1 MKKQTIWILL
11 GLSTLMYSCKKE
23 TNTLP
28 SLVLSEYTKSK
39 FTYFDCDAGKFFQGF
54 GAAYLENTS
63 ECTPEDV
70 RKMEI
75 WKDKVYILVK
85 DKLVRYNVRH
95 GEEEL
100 CYNNPQDYSVK
111 SFDLDT
117 LKQELYWIDGTN
129 NELYKYEMQKDSVLQ
144 HFPLPNEAWDHCVC
158 LSNDKIL
165 LTTRNYPNNIY
176 YIFDSTNGATQKFQQ
191 NIVKKASNRTFPDT
205 LGLSANMTG
214 HDADGVLFKSLL
226 NDTVYQWNGKRF
238 IPKFFCDTDNEGLTY
253 KKRKDNSVSF
263 KDNDMMTLTSLNQ
276 VGNWY
281 FLGYKKKIQNGKFYY
296 SGMNLL
302 NRNLSLANESDMAFY
317 ITGKTIQLWPKYPY
331 FPNKERTSHF
341 QIYREG
347 ASILPPAEIP
357 DHMKG
362 HNNPNDLILN
372 YFTFK
377 FTDK

>member
-1 MKKQTIWILL
+1 
-11 GLSTLMYSCKKE
+11 MYSCKEE

-28 SLVLSEYTKSK
+28 SLVFSEYTKSP
-39 FTYFDCDAGKFFQGF
+39 FVHFDCDGGKFYQGF
-54 GAAYLENTS
+54 GATYLENTS

-85 DKLVRYNVRH
+85 DKLVRYNVRQ
-95 GEEEL
+95 GKEEL

-117 LKQELYWIDGTN
+117 LKQQLYWIDGTN

-191 NIVKKASNRTFPDT
+191 NIVKKASNRTFSDT
-205 LGLSANMTG
+205 LGLPLNMTG
-214 HDADGVLFKSLL
+214 YDADGVLFKSLL
-226 NDTVYQWNGKRF
+226 NDTVYQWNGEQF

-253 KKRKDNSVSF
+253 KKGKDNAVSF
-263 KDNDMMTLTSLNQ
+263 KDNDMIALTNLDH
-276 VGNWY
+276 VGKWY
-281 FLGYKKKIQNGKFYY
+281 FLGYKKKIQNGKFYP
-296 SGMNLL
+296 SGMKLL
-302 NRNLSLANESDMAFY
+302 NRNLSLADESDMGFY
-317 ITGKTIQLWPKYPY
+317 ITGKTIQLWAKYPY

-341 QIYREG
+341 QIYTEG
-347 ASILPPAEIP
+347 APILPPAEIP
-357 DHMKG
+357 VHMKD

-377 FTDK
+377 SN

>member
-1 MKKQTIWILL
+1 MKKLTICVLL

-28 SLVLSEYTKSK
+28 SLVFSEYTKSP
-39 FTYFDCDAGKFFQGF
+39 FVYFDCDGGKFYQGF
-54 GAAYLENTS
+54 GATYLENTS

-75 WKDKVYILVK
+75 WKDKAYILVK
-85 DKLVRYNVRH
+85 DRLVRYNVRQ
-95 GEEEL
+95 GKEEL

-117 LKQELYWIDGTN
+117 LKQQLYWIDGTN

-176 YIFDSTNGATQKFQQ
+176 YIFDSTNGTTQKFQQ
-191 NIVKKASNRTFPDT
+191 NIVKKASNRIFPDT
-205 LGLSANMTG
+205 LGLPLNMTG
-214 HDADGVLFKSLL
+214 YDADGVLFKSLL
-226 NDTVYQWNGKRF
+226 NDTVYQWNGEQF

-253 KKRKDNSVSF
+253 KKGKDNAVSF
-263 KDNDMMTLTSLNQ
+263 KDNDMMALTSLNQ

-281 FLGYKKKIQNGKFYY
+281 FVRYKTKLQNVKFYY
-296 SGMNLL
+296 SGMKLL
-302 NRNLSLANESDMAFY
+302 NRICLLQMDPIWHFTLPERQYSFGPNIHIFPIKKEQVIFKSTEREHLSYLLQKSL
-317 ITGKTIQLWPKYPY
+317 IT
-331 FPNKERTSHF
+331 
-341 QIYREG
+341 
-347 ASILPPAEIP
+347 
-357 DHMKG
+357 
-362 HNNPNDLILN
+362 
-372 YFTFK
+372 
-377 FTDK
+377 

>member
-1 MKKQTIWILL
+1 MDMKKQTIWILL

-28 SLVLSEYTKSK
+28 SLVFSEYTKSP
-39 FTYFDCDAGKFFQGF
+39 FVYFDCDGGKFYQGF
-54 GAAYLENTS
+54 GATYLENTS

-85 DKLVRYNVRH
+85 DKLVRYNVRQ
-95 GEEEL
+95 GKEEL

-176 YIFDSTNGATQKFQQ
+176 YIFDSTNGTTQKFQQ
-191 NIVKKASNRTFPDT
+191 NIVKKASNRIFPDT
-205 LGLSANMTG
+205 LGLPLNMTG
-214 HDADGVLFKSLL
+214 YDADGVLFKSLL
-226 NDTVYQWNGKRF
+226 NDTVYQWNGEQF

-253 KKRKDNSVSF
+253 KKGKDNAVSF
-263 KDNDMMTLTSLNQ
+263 KDNDMIALTNLDH
-276 VGNWY
+276 VGKWY
-281 FLGYKKKIQNGKFYY
+281 FLRYKKKIQNGKFYP
-296 SGMNLL
+296 SGMKLL
-302 NRNLSLANESDMAFY
+302 NRNLSLADESDMGFY
-317 ITGKTIQLWPKYPY
+317 ITGKTIQL
-331 FPNKERTSHF
+331 
-341 QIYREG
+341 
-347 ASILPPAEIP
+347 
-357 DHMKG
+357 
-362 HNNPNDLILN
+362 
-372 YFTFK
+372 
-377 FTDK
+377 